1 MTNIRAGHLLDDLLA
16 ADKDEA
22 PQGSTDKDNAAK
34 SDANTFGWF
43 WRLKKLPDEPQ
54 SRYLYALLAD
64 NDFQE
69 GLKNWRDL
77 GYLQRTL
84 ARWDDSMDA
93 FAAMI
98 DTRER
103 AYAKR
108 LPQADALLA
117 SDAPARLSERR
128 NAADSRLNAIE
139 TGNDVAAL
147 GTPQQREQWTRILQM
162 EEIAAAM
169 APGAE
174 RDESV
179 DKLRLI
185 KGVLYWRLDA
195 DFKQRSYEQRH
206 ALQELDAQLQE
217 LQNRWVRVQL
227 ARATVPSDT
236 GEFAERIAA
245 LAARI
250 KTVRDR
256 LADSS
261 QQQSQYL
268 SDLAESELQSQRERI
283 TTYTVQA
290 RVQLADIYDRAADQ
304 GDKAGQPKAEPAP
317 SPEPQPQP
325 SQPPTSLPQPTAV
338 LK

>member
-1 MTNIRAGHLLDDLLA
+1 
-16 ADKDEA
+16 
-22 PQGSTDKDNAAK
+22 
-34 SDANTFGWF
+34 
-43 WRLKKLPDEPQ
+43 
-54 SRYLYALLAD
+54 
-64 NDFQE
+64 
-69 GLKNWRDL
+69 
-77 GYLQRTL
+77 
-84 ARWDDSMDA
+84 MDA

-117 SDAPARLSERR
+117 SDAPTHLNEQR

-139 TGNDVAAL
+139 IGNDVAAL
-147 GTPQQREQWTRILQM
+147 GTPQQREQWTQIQHM

-169 APGAE
+169 PPGAE

-217 LQNRWVRVQL
+217 LQNRWIRVQR
-227 ARATVPSDT
+227 ARATAPSDT
-236 GEFAERIAA
+236 GEFADRIAA

-250 KTVRDR
+250 KSVRTR
-256 LADSS
+256 LADSTL
-261 QQQSQYL
+261 QQSQYL
-268 SDLAESELQSQRERI
+268 SNLAESELQSQRDRI
-283 TTYTVQA
+283 TTYSLQA
-290 RVQLADIYDRAADQ
+290 RLQLADIYDRAADQ
-304 GDKAGQPKAEPAP
+304 GDKSEPPKSEPP
-317 SPEPQPQP
+317 PQQ
-325 SQPPTSLPQPTAV
+325 SQPPTSLPQPTAAP
-338 LK
+338 K